1 MAVVIVAM
9 LFLIPLI
16 VHLLSDDGQ
25 DPSGARLLER
35 PNKGSIL
42 STASST
48 RNLPQRMSTGGTE
61 ARVSFEGGQGSLP
74 PTAARNSAPPAD
86 ALPPII
92 CRELVLPETEARFL
106 IEADRLRNPST
117 GEINILGGSGRQP
130 LLVAYLQDRGPN
142 GMQLWLHSMGQNA
155 TVLETPRAVVVPG
168 RSGSFEILDRDLQ
181 LYGHL
186 EMASGRLM
194 LMCQGF
200 PVMAIDNSDQL
211 SFTACRMDGRVL
223 ATGRPAQDVPQH
235 VLTKLGGREAWRL
248 RVVAGCDAIVVLA
261 TMLTSILMKSWRPGT
276 YTPSLPPASPQAS
289 IAR

>member
-1 MAVVIVAM
+1 
-9 LFLIPLI
+9 
-16 VHLLSDDGQ
+16 
-25 DPSGARLLER
+25 
-35 PNKGSIL
+35 
-42 STASST
+42 
-48 RNLPQRMSTGGTE
+48 MSTGGTE